1 MFINRPLIHGVVNN
15 NMTTKRS
22 LSIKDSIRVKTIP
35 SQSLRKSMLINGNS
49 KHLIANK
56 YGDSLS
62 MIDNNLIGI
71 KDVKEM
77 MDCDIEGLL

>member
-1 MFINRPLIHGVVNN
+1 MFINRPLIHGVVSN

-35 SQSLRKSMLINGNS
+35 SQSLRKSMLINRNN
-49 KHLIANK
+49 KHLTANK

-77 MDCDIEGLL
+77 MDCEIEGLL